1 MFLYQYNAVGSME
14 ESLIFGSILTFAAV
28 LTLYIRNIKIRYI
41 IYTLFGFAI
50 FFTNKRSGMLFW
62 IVSLLTY
69 MILDAIYITKKK
81 KFSIK
86 ILKIFLIILTIFCVV
101 MFIKVGDVSI
111 LDLVIESFNGIFGEN
126 SRSFIQRYGAF
137 KASIEY
143 IFCENSL
150 FGFLFGNGISALVNN
165 FVIDNKVFTDL
176 GFYVVDNQYLTTW
189 YDYGF
194 VLLILFAYVLI
205 ILIYKNMKIMK
216 ARNIEFIERRKS
228 IINLLSLFLV
238 VIFSFIL
245 DVFTWYQCIYM
256 IGFLISINM
265 YHIDVNS

>member
-1 MFLYQYNAVGSME
+1 
-14 ESLIFGSILTFAAV
+14 
-28 LTLYIRNIKIRYI
+28 
-41 IYTLFGFAI
+41 
-50 FFTNKRSGMLFW
+50 
-62 IVSLLTY
+62 
-69 MILDAIYITKKK
+69 
-81 KFSIK
+81 
-86 ILKIFLIILTIFCVV
+86 